1 MNTREDSCPDYGD
14 EHGPQKRPASVSQ
27 IEAGQKQV
35 EADSA
40 DAKACLRL
48 FDAAAF
54 VADDA
59 AAMSYQTMGQ
69 YRTALLK
76 ILSGDGPEK
85 QSEAA
90 AIKARANPLP
100 DAFVCFIPGKTRAR
114 RYVRSCVKS
123 WDVHIWSGQWEFYDI
138 IGNRT
143 AVEDFDKALHAVALK
158 DLR

>member
-1 MNTREDSCPDYGD
+1 MG
-14 EHGPQKRPASVSQ
+14 VS
-27 IEAGQKQV
+27 EMVSLGQV
-35 EADSA
+35 E
-40 DAKACLRL
+40 L
-48 FDAAAF
+48 
-54 VADDA
+54 
-59 AAMSYQTMGQ
+59 TMNETIRPTLQ
-69 YRTALLK
+69 MP
-76 ILSGDGPEK
+76 DGTTETPTNIEWLIVF
-85 QSEAA
+85 
-90 AIKARANPLP
+90 AIKGCQWAIDALP